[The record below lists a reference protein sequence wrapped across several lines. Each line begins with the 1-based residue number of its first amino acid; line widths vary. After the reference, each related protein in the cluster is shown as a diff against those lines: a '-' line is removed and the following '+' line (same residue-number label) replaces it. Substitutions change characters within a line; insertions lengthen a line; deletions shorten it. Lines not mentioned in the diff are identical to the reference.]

1 LANHSFA
8 CESCART
15 ACSTHRVA
23 FLIDHRTIFRHS
35 VLEITGRSIAPN
47 SIISLWQNRLSFRL
61 LDRAR
66 PRFIPRIRKNL
77 AEVLWL
83 IGQEALASGARQI
96 AEVVRRFLAWTQ
108 YCARLQTACSS
119 AMANVQRDNA
129 ASMPGSRRWR
139 RIGCLTS
146 KSGERVSCG
155 NHQGQSQH
163 CRHFSFYVEH
173 FVSP

>member
-1 LANHSFA
+1 MAPLANHSFA

-35 VLEITGRSIAPN
+35 VLEITGRPIAPN

-61 LDRAR
+61 LDRAKR
-66 PRFIPRIRKNL
+66 RFIPRIRKNL

-96 AEVVRRFLAWTQ
+96 AEVVRRFLAWSQ
-108 YCARLQTACSS
+108 YCARFQTAWQGIQC
-119 AMANVQRDNA
+119 AANA
-129 ASMPGSRRWR
+129 AILAWTQR
-139 RIGCLTS
+139 
-146 KSGERVSCG
+146 
-155 NHQGQSQH
+155 
-163 CRHFSFYVEH
+163 
-173 FVSP
+173 